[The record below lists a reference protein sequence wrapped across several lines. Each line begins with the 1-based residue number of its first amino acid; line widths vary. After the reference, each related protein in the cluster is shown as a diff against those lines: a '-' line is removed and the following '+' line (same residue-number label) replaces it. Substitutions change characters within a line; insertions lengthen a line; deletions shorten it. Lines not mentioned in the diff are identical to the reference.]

1 MKKLKQGSKRMKQV
15 LFIGLS
21 ALLFVSGIQLGSVTT
36 FAASVATVGQYA
48 NVDVTQNNSTPN
60 TIENAPA
67 NEVAAPSS
75 DSPVSERLQIE
86 ELESSYQAIL
96 DDGFSEDLSMRTETS
111 KTFVDATDTVE
122 RTIISETPIHFED
135 EKGNWTDYDS
145 TLKPVNNGLLQAF
158 GAPKTYETT
167 DEQGAVQLQTTID
180 ATHPI
185 EIETALG
192 IIQVVPIGG
201 NFTGGQVAQDSM
213 LFKNAYAQTD
223 ISLSLSHESLTITGR
238 SYDTSAP
245 SNFDYQLN
253 LPVETE
259 AVAGELDQEV
269 AIIDS
274 ETKEKL
280 FSLFAPLVHD
290 AENNDYVEST
300 VIQEDNIVHIQLDN
314 NVLAKGLKAYPIDFT
329 QKAWT
334 HVVDGNVRVYAM
346 RAANPDNAYNASTGY
361 SFPYF
366 YVGGEYGE
374 TSGGVYLGGTKGVI
388 RGYPEGGRNW
398 RQLLGNNREV
408 VSATLYLGRE
418 SASQHWTEFYAS
430 RVTGNYGNPEDLT
443 WRSWSNSGVNAIPIN
458 NSNFWIGGEN
468 NGSGNDVKVNI
479 TEAMQAWYGTPLSQ
493 APDYGILLQS
503 VHESDKAH
511 LFTTETHS
519 IQPFMEIVHIKEE
532 PIADDLPLK
541 DTKVS
546 LRAFTSNDTQGVLK
560 FQALG
565 IDGVARPGSVVEV
578 EIVEKNTPTTKVYES
593 GAIPVGTGY
602 RTFPYYEGSMYP
614 TIDKTQ
620 KYYGLQSNWQ
630 AAGYAGLA
638 TDYKANTVYQVKFKT
653 TVFNTDGSVKE
664 TTEWTN
670 GDTFQTY
677 KVTGWDTIFRVND
690 FYGLTYMNTK
700 IDNNMRSNYLI
711 EGNTMF
717 LRNPT
722 KNEGKA
728 YHPQPLAEGDM
739 REIDWGLVATG
750 KHCEFGYEPI
760 NLNTGNFYYNN
771 QDASWF
777 DFDDQSVLTR
787 HYNSLISTI
796 DSPFGRGWESSYN
809 YRLSQL
815 ADGTI
820 VFGNGTGQR
829 FFFHKTGNGYD
840 TPFGTDYTI
849 EKIQTASTVKVD
861 ADYYDKVD
869 DVPKQKDEVIQLNS
883 FIVKDTKGQAYYFN
897 ETGTLQKIVTDRYGH
912 EVTFTYDDKER
923 LIKTTTSSGKT
934 VGFSYANN
942 DYHITTITLPD
953 NNTLKYEYDES
964 GNLTAFIDQEG
975 YKLQYKYEDI
985 NNPNAMTSYKSRMS
999 GNPTLIEN
1007 EYDTKGRVVKQTDA
1021 ENRVVTFEYQENATI
1036 ATNYDGKQEIVYF
1049 DENKRTTEK
1058 INLDGTSKVQAYD
1071 GSNNMT
1077 ALDTPSEEPVSYT
1090 YDANGNNTSET
1101 RADGK
1106 VKTYMYNAQ
1115 HMPIEI
1121 TNFDGEV
1128 THFTYDSYDNMTGV
1142 QYSDGSSMTWIYNT
1156 DGQKISETDKNG
1168 NTTTYT
1174 YQSGNKVNESNPLGS
1189 KQITYDA
1196 NSMIQSE
1203 TDALGNT
1210 STYNRN
1216 KRGELTSYVR
1226 PNGTQAFQYDADGQK
1241 IWETDA
1247 NGNAKTYSYD
1257 GIGRLLSETD
1267 SYGTET
1273 YAYDV
1278 NGNQTSEINELG
1290 EETNFTYDSSN
1301 RLIQTTYADGSH
1313 TQNVYDSA
1321 GHLITSI
1328 DQLGFE
1334 THYEYD
1340 FILNQKTKETAPNGA
1355 VTSYSYDTLGNLLET
1370 IFPDGSIE
1378 TNSYNGLNQ
1387 LIEKTDKNGLVTSY
1401 KYDYNG
1407 NTIETQNGTR
1417 ISSKTIGTM
1426 DTEVSEH
1433 DALNFETARTYNAA
1447 LLVTK
1452 TTMRNGATQSYQYD
1466 GEYNIIATIDSAGNT
1481 VHKTYDGNGNMISET
1496 DQIGNTTT
1504 YTYTARNQL
1513 ATTTYPDSGVVQNQ
1527 YDAKGQLVTT
1537 VDQLGNEV
1545 ASIYNTVGRVE
1556 KSIDA
1561 RGFENTNEYDA
1572 KGQLIKS
1579 TDALNQSTT
1588 YEYDAI
1594 GNQIKIIA
1602 PTGVTTYNTY
1612 NQLGQLLE
1620 SSDNFDRFTK
1630 YEYDVMGN
1638 QTKTTNWKG
1647 ETTSATFNEYN
1658 EKTTSTDM
1666 RGNVTTYTYDDSSQL
1681 TLEQDA
1687 KGNEKAVTYNGIG
1700 QTLQSMGTSC
1710 LPCGTTDTENT
1721 TYSYDLIGNPVATTD
1736 QDGNVTTFI
1745 YDAKG
1750 QLVETTNALGN
1761 VMKTTYT
1768 PTGLIA
1774 SSTDANGGM
1783 VQNTY
1788 DLKGQLIQVIDPE
1801 GNKTQYEYDE
1811 NGNQI
1816 LAIDPLGYGVQ
1827 TDYDALNRPVS
1838 TTDKKN
1844 NTTTTEYNVWNQV
1857 AKLESPNDISER
1869 YEYDAKGFLTKSW
1882 DGRGNVTTN
1891 TYNDFDQ
1898 LIESKQPN
1906 GLVVTTTYNEFSDV
1920 IEVKNNQDATP
1931 SEVNTYDQ
1939 FGQLI
1944 SKLDGNKNETQYEYN
1959 SKGQIIK
1966 TIAANGNIIS
1976 YTYDENGRV
1985 ETMTDIRG
1993 NVTAYM
1999 YDALGQVLAV
2009 KYPSDKTF
2017 TYMYDALGQVLAV
2030 KYPSDKTFTYMY
2042 DGNGNLLTETNPL
2055 TATTEYK
2062 YNKNNQTIETTNALG
2077 QTQTTT
2083 YDERGAIASESDAK
2097 GNEVTYAYDANGNKT
2112 IEVDASGNTTAF
2124 DYDANNRMTT
2134 VRNRKDAETKYEY
2147 DANSNLIKATN
2158 ASGNSTKFEYDKN
2171 NNQTKVI
2178 TADQKVQSFQ
2188 YDLKGNE
2195 ISQKNQDG
2203 RSITY
2208 KYDALN
2214 NQVYKGFDDK
2224 QYQYS
2229 YNTENQV
2236 TSVTDTKSQATL
2248 TYNQYGDLI
2257 SYTDQNQNMVQY
2269 QYDSIGRRVGLTYPD
2284 GIQTKYEYD
2293 LNDNLVKVST
2303 GNDITNYTYDIL
2315 GNLLSTILPNGS
2327 VTSYSYDAN
2336 NQIEQLKTVSKNGTI
2351 MSNIEY
2357 AYDERGNISSE
2368 NATIDGINT
2377 LKTYAY
2383 DEEEQLLSST
2393 HVSGS
2398 TTKEYSYLYDQVGN
2412 KLAATET
2419 IAGIVT
2425 NKQYKFDNKNA
2436 LIEEKG
2442 GLGVDYSYDATGNV
2456 SQKRYANGVVEKFAY
2471 DTEGMLLSV
2480 QSTTGKTINYSY
2492 DGFGNRTQKTEKTSI
2507 TSSEDSGFLSF
2518 LKSDDTYNEDY
2529 NQELV
2534 SQTTNEQLNN
2544 LRQTIS
2550 DHLDTYDQTCPVEDE
2565 DAPKES
2571 LETIN
2576 YINDINREFT
2586 EVLQTKN
2593 ADGNTIHTYT
2603 YGVQRIN
2610 DTKKDEAPT
2619 YYAYDARG
2627 SVIGQETIQKPEQL
2641 SFKATYN
2648 DFGKTNVKMDNQYG
2662 YNAESHD
2669 FNGTQYL
2676 RVRYYDNKSGT
2687 FGQQDSYLGDTRSP
2701 ASQNR
2706 FAYTQNNPTN
2716 ANDPSGHKATRSTNT
2731 SLRPAPKGK
2740 KCLAKDGKTLIDC
2753 DDTPSIS
2760 KPVGG
2765 GTPLSNGGSDGG
2777 YKLQEYYE
2785 GQGYESREQKLAREA
2800 ALDAIRTEEMTNEA
2814 ISRAKAWGLNIDG
2827 LLDGLTGEALLRRV
2841 IEIIKLCDALDAG
2854 TLNLS
2859 EAQARA
2865 DSFKPTFGPNPDTS
2879 TGGTTKNGITI
2890 KVMTA
2895 GINAGVVID
2904 PVPIEKVIMD
2914 AFLLFGGSLAT
2925 FAGVIGTL
2933 PLWGILG
2940 LGIPLIAVIGSVAF
2954 VFLTPAPASTIPRV
2968 NTLDG
2973 LSDIMDKYKNYECI
2987 QAAAAAVAFLKNLG
3001 EEFEQISMKF
3011 PLTSNGHVISNSMEA
3026 IFGVGSSQSIIST
3039 NGYHTG
3045 VLYKGIVFCN
3055 VHKAG
3060 MPLKAWLNDFVG
3072 PGAPTITPGKYQS
3085 LKTVFY

>member
-1 MKKLKQGSKRMKQV
+1 MKQV

-21 ALLFVSGIQLGSVTT
+21 ALLFVSGIQLASVTT
-36 FAASVATVGQYA
+36 FAASVATTGAYA
-48 NVDVTQNNSTPN
+48 NVDVSQNNSRPN
-60 TIENAPA
+60 SIEHAPA
-67 NEVAAPSS
+67 NEVVAPS
-75 DSPVSERLQIE
+75 DDVPASERLQIE
-86 ELESSYQAIL
+86 ELESPYQAIL
-96 DDGFSEDLSMRTETS
+96 DDGFSEDLSLRTETS

-122 RTIISETPIHFED
+122 RTIISETPIHFEN
-135 EKGNWTDYDS
+135 EKGEWADYDS

-158 GAPKTYETT
+158 GAPKTYETK

-192 IIQVVPIGG
+192 TIQVVPVGG

-213 LFKNAYAQTD
+213 LFKDAYEQTD
-223 ISLSLSHESLTITGR
+223 ISLTLSHESLTITGR
-238 SYDTSAP
+238 SYDASAP
-245 SNFDYQLN
+245 SNFDYQLH
-253 LPVETE
+253 LPVGTE

-269 AIIDS
+269 AIINS

-280 FSLFAPLVHD
+280 FSFFAPLVHD

-300 VIQEDNIVHIQLDN
+300 VIQENNLVHIQLDN
-314 NVLAKGLKAYPIDFT
+314 NLLSKGLKAYPIDFT

-334 HVVDGNVRVYAM
+334 HVADGNVRVYAM

-388 RGYPEGGRNW
+388 RGYPSGGRNW

-565 IDGVARPGSVVEV
+565 VDGIARPGSIVEV

-593 GAIPVGTGY
+593 GVIPVGTGY

-638 TDYKANTVYQVKFKT
+638 SEYKANTVYQVKYKT
-653 TVFNTDGSVKE
+653 TVFNTDGTVKE
-664 TTEWTN
+664 TTEWAN

-717 LRNPT
+717 LRNPA
-722 KNEGKA
+722 KNQGKA
-728 YHPQPLAEGDM
+728 YHPEPLAEGDM

-777 DFDDQSVLTR
+777 DFDDQSTLTR
-787 HYNSLISTI
+787 HYNSLVSTI

-815 ADGTI
+815 ADGTV

-829 FFFHKTGNGYD
+829 FFFHPTGTGYD

-849 EKIQTASTVKVD
+849 EKIQTAVNVKVD

-869 DVPKQKDEVIQLNS
+869 DAPKQKDEVVQLNS
-883 FIVKDTKGQAYYFN
+883 FIVRDTKGQAYYFN
-897 ETGTLQKIVTDRYGH
+897 ETGTIQKIVTDRYGH

-923 LIKTTTSSGKT
+923 LIKTTTSSGKI

-953 NNTLKYEYDES
+953 NNTLKYEYDEN

-975 YKLQYKYEDI
+975 YKLTYQYTDTT
-985 NNPNAMTSYKSRMS
+985 NPYAMTSYKSRMS
-999 GNPTLIEN
+999 GNPILIEN
-1007 EYDTKGRVVKQTDA
+1007 EYDAKGRVVKQTDA
-1021 ENRVVTFEYQENATI
+1021 ENRIVTFEYQTNATI
-1036 ATNYDGKQEIVYF
+1036 ATNYDGKQEIIYF

-1058 INLDGTSKVQAYD
+1058 INTDGTSKVQSYD
-1071 GSNNMT
+1071 ATNNMT
-1077 ALDTPSEEPVSYT
+1077 ALDTPSDEPITYT
-1090 YDANGNNTSET
+1090 YDAEGNNTSEV
-1101 RADGK
+1101 RSDGK
-1106 VKTYMYNAQ
+1106 VKTYVYNAQ
-1115 HMPIEI
+1115 HMPIQI

-1128 THFTYDSYDNMTGV
+1128 TDFTYDSYDNMTSV
-1142 QYSDGSSMTWIYNT
+1142 SYSDGSSMTWTYNS

-1174 YQSGNKVNESNPLGS
+1174 YQNGNKVGESNPLGS

-1210 STYNRN
+1210 SSYNRN
-1216 KRGELTSYVR
+1216 KRGELMSYVR
-1226 PNGTQAFQYDADGQK
+1226 PNGTQQFQYDADGQK
-1241 IWETDA
+1241 TWESDA
-1247 NGNAKTYSYD
+1247 NGNAKTYTYD
-1257 GIGRLLSETD
+1257 GIGRLINETD
-1267 SYGTET
+1267 SYGTKT
-1273 YAYDV
+1273 YAYDE
-1278 NGNQTSEINELG
+1278 NSNKTSEINELG
-1290 EETNFTYDSSN
+1290 EETTFTYDASN
-1301 RLIQTTYADGSH
+1301 RLIQVTYADGS
-1313 TQNVYDSA
+1313 TVQNVYDTA
-1321 GHLITSI
+1321 GHLVTTI
-1328 DQLGFE
+1328 DQLGNE

-1340 FILNQKTKETAPNGA
+1340 LILNQKTKEIKANGA
-1355 VTSYSYDTLGNLLET
+1355 VTTYTYDTLGNLLET
-1370 IFPDGSIE
+1370 TFSDGSME
-1378 TNSYNGLNQ
+1378 TNRYNSLNQ

-1401 KYDYNG
+1401 SYDYNG
-1407 NTIETQNGTR
+1407 NTITTQKGTR
-1417 ISSKTIGTM
+1417 IESKTIGAM
-1426 DTEVSEH
+1426 DTELAER
-1433 DALNFETARTYNAA
+1433 DALQFEATHTYNAA

-1452 TTMRNGATQSYQYD
+1452 TTMRNGATQSYEYD
-1466 GEYNIIATIDSAGNT
+1466 GEYNIIATIDGAGNT
-1481 VHKTYDGNGNMISET
+1481 IRKTYDGNRNVITET
-1496 DQIGNTTT
+1496 DQLGNETS

-1513 ATTTYPDSGVVQNQ
+1513 ATTTYPDGGVVQNQ
-1527 YDAKGQLVTT
+1527 YDAKGQLVTA
-1537 VDQLGNEV
+1537 VDQLGFETTSV
-1545 ASIYNTVGRVE
+1545 YNNVGRIE
-1556 KSIDA
+1556 KTMDA
-1561 RGFENTNEYDA
+1561 RGFESTNEYDA
-1572 KGQLIKS
+1572 KGQLTKS
-1579 TDALNQSTT
+1579 TDALNQTTT
-1588 YEYDAI
+1588 YEYDAV
-1594 GNQIKIIA
+1594 GNQIKVTA
-1602 PTGVTTYNTY
+1602 PTGIITYNTY
-1612 NQLGQLLE
+1612 NQLGQLIE
-1620 SSDNFDRFTK
+1620 SSDNFNRFTK

-1638 QTKTTNWKG
+1638 QTLTTNWKG
-1647 ETTSATFNEYN
+1647 EATSATFNEYN
-1658 EKTTSTDM
+1658 EKKASTDM
-1666 RGNVTTYTYDDSSQL
+1666 RGNKTVYTYDDASQL
-1681 TLEQDA
+1681 IKELDA
-1687 KGNEKAVTYNGIG
+1687 KGNEKATSYNGIG
-1700 QTLQSMGTSC
+1700 QVVTAIGTSC
-1710 LPCGTTDTENT
+1710 LPCGTTNTEHT
-1721 TYSYDLIGNPVATTD
+1721 TFSYDTIGNPIASID
-1736 QDGNVTTFI
+1736 QDGHVTTFT

-1750 QLVETTNALGN
+1750 QLIETKNPLGDI
-1761 VMKTTYT
+1761 VKTTYT
-1768 PTGLIA
+1768 PTGLE
-1774 SSTDANGGM
+1774 SSTTDGNGGV

-1788 DLKGQLIQVIDPE
+1788 DLKGQLIQVLDPE
-1801 GNKTQYEYDE
+1801 GNQTQYQYDA

-1816 LAIDPLGYGVQ
+1816 LAIDPLGFAIE
-1827 TDYDALNRPVS
+1827 TEYDALNRPIK
-1838 TTDKKN
+1838 TIDKKGN
-1844 NTTTTEYNVWNQV
+1844 VTSTEYNVWNQI
-1857 AKLESPNDISER
+1857 ARIDAPDEITQR
-1869 YEYDAKGFLTKSW
+1869 FEYDTKGQLTKSW

-1898 LIESKQPN
+1898 LVESKQPN
-1906 GLVVTTTYNEFSDV
+1906 GFIETTIYNDYSDV
-1920 IEVKNNQDATP
+1920 VQVENNQDSNP

-1944 SKLDGNKNETQYEYN
+1944 SKTDANKNETQYEYN

-1966 TIAANGNIIS
+1966 TTAANGNEIS
-1976 YTYDENGRV
+1976 YVYDDNGRV
-1985 ETMTDIRG
+1985 ASMTDIRG
-1993 NVTAYM
+1993 NTTEYQ

-2009 KYPSDKTF
+2009 KNPNDKAF
-2017 TYMYDALGQVLAV
+2017 TYTYDA
-2030 KYPSDKTFTYMY
+2030 
-2042 DGNGNLLTETNPL
+2042 NGNLLAETDPL
-2055 TATTEYK
+2055 TAITEYK
-2062 YNKNNQTIETTNALG
+2062 YNKNNQTIETKNALG
-2077 QTQTTT
+2077 QTETIS
-2083 YDERGAIASESDAK
+2083 YNERGTVASVSDAK
-2097 GNEVTYAYDANGNKT
+2097 GNEIAYQYDANENKT
-2112 IEVDASGNTTAF
+2112 IEIDASGNETAF

-2134 VRNRKDAETKYEY
+2134 VRNRKGAETKYDY
-2147 DANSNLIKATN
+2147 DANSNLIEITN
-2158 ASGNSTKFEYDKN
+2158 ASGNSTKFEYDN
-2171 NNQTKVI
+2171 MNNQTKIV

-2188 YDLKGNE
+2188 YDLKSNQTT
-2195 ISQKNQDG
+2195 QKNQDG
-2203 RSITY
+2203 RIITY

-2214 NQVYKGFDDK
+2214 NQVFKGFDDK
-2224 QYQYS
+2224 QYHYS
-2229 YNTENQV
+2229 FNTENQV
-2236 TSVTDTKSQATL
+2236 VEVKDTKSKATL

-2269 QYDSIGRRVGLTYPD
+2269 QYDNIGRRIGLTYPD
-2284 GIQTKYEYD
+2284 GAKTNYEYD

-2303 GNDITNYTYDIL
+2303 GNDSTNYTYDLL
-2315 GNLLSTILPNGS
+2315 GNLLTTTLPNGS

-2336 NQIEQLKTVSKNGTI
+2336 NQIEQLQTVSQSGTVL
-2351 MSNIEY
+2351 SNIEY

-2368 NATIDGINT
+2368 KATIDGSNT
-2377 LKTYAY
+2377 IKTYTY
-2383 DEEEQLLSST
+2383 DEEEQLLSSK

-2412 KLAATET
+2412 KLSATE
-2419 IAGIVT
+2419 IINGKEIR
-2425 NKQYKFDNKNA
+2425 KQYKFDNKNA
-2436 LIEEKG
+2436 HVNESGE
-2442 GLGVDYSYDATGNV
+2442 LGVDYTYDATGNV
-2456 SQKRYANGVVEKFAY
+2456 SQKRYTNGVVENFKY
-2471 DTEGMLLSV
+2471 DAEGMLLSV
-2480 QSTTGKTINYSY
+2480 QSTIGKTINYAY

-2507 TSSEDSGFLSF
+2507 TSSEGSGFLSF
-2518 LKSDDTYNEDY
+2518 LKTDDTYNEDY

-2534 SQTTNEQLNN
+2534 SQTTNEQLGN

-2565 DAPKES
+2565 DAAKES

-2586 EVLQTKN
+2586 EVLQTEN
-2593 ADGNTIHTYT
+2593 AKGNTIHTYT

-2610 DTKKDEAPT
+2610 DTKKDEQAT
-2619 YYAYDARG
+2619 VYSYDGRG
-2627 SVIGQETIQKPEQL
+2627 SVIGQQTQSKPDQL
-2641 SFKATYN
+2641 SFKVTYN

-2669 FNGTQYL
+2669 YNGSQYL
-2676 RVRYYDNKSGT
+2676 RARYYDIKSGT
-2687 FGQQDSYLGDTRSP
+2687 FGQQDNYLGTMQSP

-2706 FAYTQNNPTN
+2706 FTYTQNNPTN
-2716 ANDPSGHKATRSTNT
+2716 ANDPSGHKPLFDGDDNNTKISQSIQDIIYYAGKNGNTVSWSDAEDKYWSRNDGKGNTTNSREEYT
-2731 SLRPAPKGK
+2731 TYIAAQKKLAEDENERNSLRDKMKADGYQIPNE
-2740 KCLAKDGKTLIDC
+2740 LWGKTLEEQLNYLRELKKYC
-2753 DDTPSIS
+2753 DLHDEGYMSIEEVNGMAKLLMPGSRKTPEFGADWEARFSYTS
-2760 KPVGG
+2760 
-2765 GTPLSNGGSDGG
+2765 GGSSGIM
-2777 YKLQEYYE
+2777 QS
-2785 GQGYESREQKLAREA
+2785 QGMVHVKELPQW
-2800 ALDAIRTEEMTNEA
+2800 
-2814 ISRAKAWGLNIDG
+2814 AKD
-2827 LLDGLTGEALLRRV
+2827 
-2841 IEIIKLCDALDAG
+2841 LC
-2854 TLNLS
+2854 
-2859 EAQARA
+2859 
-2865 DSFKPTFGPNPDTS
+2865 
-2879 TGGTTKNGITI
+2879 
-2890 KVMTA
+2890 
-2895 GINAGVVID
+2895 
-2904 PVPIEKVIMD
+2904 
-2914 AFLLFGGSLAT
+2914 
-2925 FAGVIGTL
+2925 
-2933 PLWGILG
+2933 GILG
-2940 LGIPLIAVIGSVAF
+2940 FGVF
-2954 VFLTPAPASTIPRV
+2954 FLTVGFAVSGVWGFFTTAAGSSTSFFEWLTKQGEKLPPPIV
-2968 NTLDG
+2968 TNLETLDSNKWNHILQEKHLWSQIVSNPNAENLKPIIQNVIQNG
-2973 LSDIMDKYKNYECI
+2973 TQEPYYNAFKNVLIIDGHTVEVTYTIIDGVYK
-2987 QAAAAAVAFLKNLG
+2987 
-3001 EEFEQISMKF
+3001 
-3011 PLTSNGHVISNSMEA
+3011 ISN
-3026 IFGVGSSQSIIST
+3026 
-3039 NGYHTG
+3039 
-3045 VLYKGIVFCN
+3045 
-3055 VHKAG
+3055 
-3060 MPLKAWLNDFVG
+3060 AWIKN
-3072 PGAPTITPGKYQS
+3072 
-3085 LKTVFY
+3085 